1 MILIGARQRIIL
13 NSPVGEGYRPAGQSG
28 GVVCAEP
35 SPDVALAVAQSLGV
49 GISVSAAADKA
60 RCRAAAHRGG
70 RRPTRRTDPGNSA
83 VRDLMYRACEA
94 YANGAI
100 TGTTY
105 NLMMSKNNDA
115 MVTLMMTGIAG
126 GEFGRAGA
134 AIGGSSSSKSSASV
148 SSLLDVTQAVDQA
161 ADELKEAEKQES
173 AAADSLQA
181 KETIAADTD
190 GKSGDQVEKEEAA
203 VEDAETEVATAK
215 ENVKEKQEAKNDA
228 NSKARAEITK
238 VIGAGSINANVS
250 VGTAQVLE
258 RMQDNFLRED
268 FADEY
273 VSACIVEMGLAN
285 AARRNIC
292 GIWPV
297 RKL

>member
-1 MILIGARQRIIL
+1 
-13 NSPVGEGYRPAGQSG
+13 
-28 GVVCAEP
+28 
-35 SPDVALAVAQSLGV
+35 
-49 GISVSAAADKA
+49 
-60 RCRAAAHRGG
+60 
-70 RRPTRRTDPGNSA
+70 
-83 VRDLMYRACEA
+83 MYRACEA

-134 AIGGSSSSKSSASV
+134 AIGGSSSSESSASV

-228 NSKARAEITK
+228 DFKARAEITK

-250 VGTAQVLE
+250 VGTAQVLQ

-285 AARRNIC
+285 AGSPEYLRDLARSEAIARAFINNDFKDKDPAAQAVRADYYTSFLQKIGTTERYSLLARHCEQSLFGFIVLARNGEALIEREK
-292 GIWPV
+292 IRFHLSTHRP
-297 RKL
+297 